1 MVDMAMEDEDD
12 VEDDPEPGG
21 EAGVLLEEAADS
33 EDKEQGEVGEAHG
46 GERPA
51 AAGEENKLKIKQNLI
66 RNNLKQVL
74 LKSNNKSYKGQQLGN
89 YK

>member
-12 VEDDPEPGG
+12 DVEPELEDDPEPGG

-33 EDKEQGEVGEAHG
+33 EDREEQGEVGEAHG

-66 RNNLKQVL
+66 KM
-74 LKSNNKSYKGQQLGN
+74 K
-89 YK
+89 

>member
-12 VEDDPEPGG
+12 VEPELEDDDPEQPGG

-33 EDKEQGEVGEAHG
+33 EEDREEQGEVGEAHG

-51 AAGEENKLKIKQNLI
+51 AAGQENKLKIKQNLI
-66 RNNLKQVL
+66 KM
-74 LKSNNKSYKGQQLGN
+74 K
-89 YK
+89 